1 MKPWNVATANFEA
14 NRAAMRRRA
23 ELVPYTYTLARAAFD
38 TGLAPLR
45 PLYYEYP
52 EIDQAYAADA
62 SGNFAQYFFGPDL
75 VGKGYY
81 WYTAAGALRLH
92 SPGLSCR
99 LAELKSCTERASLF
113 GWQAIATTGDVMS
126 IAGLQ
131 HQ

>member
-1 MKPWNVATANFEA
+1 
-14 NRAAMRRRA
+14 MRRRA

-75 VGKGYY
+75 VGKSYY
-81 WYTAAGALRLH
+81 SYTAVATAAAVAAAAAAAPPISDLRPPNLPLP
-92 SPGLSCR
+92 PGTS
-99 LAELKSCTERASLF
+99 
-113 GWQAIATTGDVMS
+113 
-126 IAGLQ
+126 
-131 HQ
+131 

>member
-62 SGNFAQYFFGPDL
+62 AGNFAQYFFGPDL

-81 WYTAAGALRLH
+81 WCTAAIAAAAAAAAVAVAAPPNLRPPNLPLP
-92 SPGLSCR
+92 PG
-99 LAELKSCTERASLF
+99 TF
-113 GWQAIATTGDVMS
+113 
-126 IAGLQ
+126 
-131 HQ
+131 